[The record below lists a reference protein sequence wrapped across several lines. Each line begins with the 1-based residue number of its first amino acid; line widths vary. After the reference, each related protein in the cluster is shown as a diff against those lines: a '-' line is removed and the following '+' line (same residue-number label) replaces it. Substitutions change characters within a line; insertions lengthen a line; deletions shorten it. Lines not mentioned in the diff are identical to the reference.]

1 MSVPFTPRRLEGT
14 PYRLDSVLGEGAM
27 GEVYLGEH
35 VDLRRPAVIKLI
47 KAKYV
52 NEEQVVGRMRREA
65 RIVARIRHDALV
77 TIYDLGQSA
86 DGRTYIAMEYLE
98 GTVLRRVLQTRGVL
112 PVDEAARWMAQAC
125 DGIEVA
131 HQAGVIH
138 RDIKPENLF
147 LTSTGQMK
155 VLDFGVAKPMNDGD
169 VTSARTAAGMVL
181 GTPRYMAPEQATGRA
196 LFPATDVYAVG
207 CVFFEMITGTPVFEM
222 NDARELLWNHLHTPP
237 PTLVG
242 RTGRAFDPELEALVA
257 RALHKDP
264 AQRFPRAADLGAA
277 LRRFTERRVSVAPP
291 REPSVHDKATVR
303 VDDARAFVEQ
313 AQLRELDVHAKPTVR
328 VDQPIPDQRTTVRVD
343 PGYGPAAYEDTRAIP
358 AANLLQGVSTTQQS
372 PMTGMTPA
380 SVPPPAH
387 TARTEVL
394 NGTPPHGTGSL
405 AAEVSTF
412 PIERR
417 GTPLWPFAVALVFLA
432 GVGTTLVFVTRMGR
446 DERVVSNAPASA
458 APPPAA
464 ASAPVAAPTPAPT
477 PTPEAVQEPAP
488 TPAPTPT
495 VASPK
500 PTVAAAKPEAKP
512 AETKPTEAK
521 PVEPAPAATTSAY
534 DKARALM
541 NDGDLDAAEREAR
554 ASIATHGNAGRLL
567 LGEILEKKGKPALA
581 RDVYKQILASDP
593 NNGTAKT
600 RLAKLGG

>member
-1 MSVPFTPRRLEGT
+1 VPFTPRRLEGT

-47 KAKYV
+47 KAKYAS
-52 NEEQVVGRMRREA
+52 EEQVAGRMRREA
-65 RIVARIRHDALV
+65 RIVASLRHDALV
-77 TIYDLGQSA
+77 TIYDLGVAA

-98 GTVLRRVLQTRGVL
+98 GTVLRQILQTRGVI
-112 PVDEAARWMAQAC
+112 PVEEAARWMAQAC

-147 LTSTGQMK
+147 LTATGQMK
-155 VLDFGVAKPMNDGD
+155 VLDFGVAKPMHDGD

-181 GTPRYMAPEQATGRA
+181 GTPRYMSPEQATGRA

-207 CVFFEMITGTPVFEM
+207 CVLFEMLTGGPLYEGL
-222 NDARELLWNHLHTPP
+222 DARELLRHHLMTQPP
-237 PTLVG
+237 SLAA
-242 RTGRAFDPELEALVA
+242 RTGRTFDPELEALVA
-257 RALHKDP
+257 RTLAKEP
-264 AQRFPRAADLGAA
+264 AQRFARAADLAAA
-277 LRRFTERRVSVAPP
+277 LRRLADRRPSVAPP
-291 REPSVHDKATVR
+291 REPSVHDK
-303 VDDARAFVEQ
+303 
-313 AQLRELDVHAKPTVR
+313 PTVR
-328 VDQPIPDQRTTVRVD
+328 VDPRALVEQDVHARPTVRVDEARQHDHTTVRVD
-343 PGYGPAAYEDTRAIP
+343 PARASFLPAGPDAGPISAYDDTRAIP
-358 AANLLQGVSTTQQS
+358 AMNLVAGVSTTEQS

-380 SVPPPAH
+380 SARPPAH

-394 NGTPPHGTGSL
+394 NEVTPPGGTGSL

-417 GTPLWPFAVALVFLA
+417 GTPLWPFALAIVFLA
-432 GVGTTLVFVTRMGR
+432 GIGTTLVFVMRAGR
-446 DERVVSNAPASA
+446 DEHVASNAPASA
-458 APPPAA
+458 APPPVAVPIAIPAPEATPTPTAA
-464 ASAPVAAPTPAPT
+464 PAPPPSTTSTAKIAAPVAKP
-477 PTPEAVQEPAP
+477 EPAKAAI
-488 TPAPTPT
+488 TTSAKAPEPEPSATAT
-495 VASPK
+495 VA
-500 PTVAAAKPEAKP
+500 
-512 AETKPTEAK
+512 
-521 PVEPAPAATTSAY
+521 TSAY
-534 DKARALM
+534 DKARTLM

-581 RDVYKQILASDP
+581 RDVYKQILTSDP
-593 NNGTAKT
+593 NNAVAKT